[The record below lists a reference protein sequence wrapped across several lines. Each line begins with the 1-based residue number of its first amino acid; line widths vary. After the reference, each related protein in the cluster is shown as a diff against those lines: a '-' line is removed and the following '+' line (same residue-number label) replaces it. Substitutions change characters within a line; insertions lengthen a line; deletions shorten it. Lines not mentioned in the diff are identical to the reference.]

1 LYKKAFDEM
10 FQHRLSNGVVNA
22 WAQRMDCTTLNDDCT
37 TLNDDCTTLN
47 DAHAA
52 ANRAIAEAES
62 V

>member
-1 LYKKAFDEM
+1 LYEKAFDEM

-37 TLNDDCTTLN
+37 TLND
-47 DAHAA
+47 AHAA
-52 ANRAIAEAES
+52 ANRAIAEAER